1 MHLCNMM
8 CLGTQWSKASLET
21 LPKAK
26 DLLLLHRTLAVAE
39 NRDTKICS
47 HLMMK

>member
-8 CLGTQWSKASLET
+8 YLGTQWSKAALET

-26 DLLLLHRTLAVAE
+26 DLLLLHRTLTVAE
-39 NRDTKICS
+39 NMDIKICS
-47 HLMMK
+47 HLMLK